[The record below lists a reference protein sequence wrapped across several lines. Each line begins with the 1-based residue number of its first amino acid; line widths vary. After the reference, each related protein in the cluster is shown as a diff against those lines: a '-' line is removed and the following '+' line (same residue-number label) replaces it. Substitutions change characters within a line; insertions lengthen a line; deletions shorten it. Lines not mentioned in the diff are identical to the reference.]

1 MEWYLSRITS
11 FVEVDMTASGGEGM
25 SRSETLMAS
34 AICSSGD
41 CCYLQAKARHVF
53 CQIEIVS
60 TCWADFGFRVD
71 VVIVEVP
78 V

>member
-1 MEWYLSRITS
+1 MEWYLSGIS
-11 FVEVDMTASGGEGM
+11 FFVEVNMTASGGEGM

-41 CCYLQAKARHVF
+41 CCYLQARHVF

>member
-1 MEWYLSRITS
+1 MEWYLSRIPS
-11 FVEVDMTASGGEGM
+11 FVEVDTTASGGEGM

-34 AICSSGD
+34 AICSSVD
-41 CCYLQAKARHVF
+41 CCYLQARHVF
-53 CQIEIVS
+53 RQIEIVS

>member
-1 MEWYLSRITS
+1 
-11 FVEVDMTASGGEGM
+11 M